1 MLAEFDTMLML
12 VWSKSAL
19 VDVAWFPCRPPAMLP
34 SDWWSCRLSLD
45 INFISHCTRVTHQMS
60 WSRERWCWLQCW
72 PGLPHHQPVKQSD
85 LMSPLLP
92 GWAELSGGGESW
104 YQNIVR
110 VQQLCPGHAPS
121 DSGHVTHVNQIHV
134 HPRHASMVSMQTGM
148 RTADPMVRTNNHH
161 LRNQL
166 RVCRAELM
174 MHRVHQSQLPAADA
188 SQLLWST
195 ILSQQTRAMQH
206 QLSDTQLEIS

>member
-19 VDVAWFPCRPPAMLP
+19 VDVAWFPSRPPAMLR

-92 GWAELSGGGESW
+92 GWAERRWRGLISKYCKSPA
-104 YQNIVR
+104 V
-110 VQQLCPGHAPS
+110 V
-121 DSGHVTHVNQIHV
+121 
-134 HPRHASMVSMQTGM
+134 PRT
-148 RTADPMVRTNNHH
+148 RTQWQWTRDTRDT
-161 LRNQL
+161 
-166 RVCRAELM
+166 E
-174 MHRVHQSQLPAADA
+174 
-188 SQLLWST
+188 
-195 ILSQQTRAMQH
+195 TRASETREHGEHADWHENSWPNGKNKQ
-206 QLSDTQLEIS
+206 SSS